1 VKTPSPAL
9 AVSLAALAV
18 ALGGTGYAVTQL
30 PNNSVGTAQIKNN
43 AVTGAKVKN
52 GSLAAADFKPGQLPA
67 GPQGPAGATGPQ
79 GDRGPQGAPGPQGTQ
94 GIQGTQGVIAS
105 AAVTQKTAQGVT
117 MTGTTI
123 VSTGPV
129 EPPSGSCTENCRVAT
144 GPIVVAQPSRIFAS
158 AQVEIQ
164 NVDIDTIT
172 RAAACFLVLEFG
184 GGLTNFTYG
193 ANATTAALPSGTQEM
208 LSMNGATDVG
218 AGTYDIAIRCGDALG
233 PGSAVVFAADDMTVT
248 AFAIAR

>member
-1 VKTPSPAL
+1 MNTPSPSL
-9 AVSLAALAV
+9 AVSFVALAI

-30 PNNSVGTAQIKNN
+30 PKNSVGTAQIKNN

-105 AAVTQKTAQGVT
+105 AAVTQKTAQFVT

-123 VSTGPV
+123 VSTGPA

-158 AQVEIQ
+158 AQVRIQ
-164 NVDIDTIT
+164 NVQGIN

-233 PGSAVVFAADDMTVT
+233 PGPAVVFAADDITVT

>member
-1 VKTPSPAL
+1 MKSPSPSL
-9 AVSLAALAV
+9 AVSFVALAI

-30 PNNSVGTAQIKNN
+30 PKNSVGTAQIKNN

-123 VSTGPV
+123 VSTGPA

-158 AQVEIQ
+158 AQVQIQ
-164 NVDIDTIT
+164 NVETIN

-193 ANATTAALPSGTQEM
+193 ANATTAPLPRGPQEM

-218 AGTYDIAIRCGDALG
+218 AGTYDIAIRCGDALD
-233 PGSAVVFAADDMTVT
+233 PGSEVVFAADHMTVT